1 MLIQF
6 TEPMQPRYIHINPV
20 NNRVHLLVPL
30 VEGQEISTNNTCQ
43 STKTLDA
50 FFKEGAALREL
61 NTYKSALEFDLQLVA
76 DGSPLQVA
84 KQERLKQIQA
94 YIDGVSAIGTN
105 YLSALTSLM
114 QTPSNLYSIQLRPR
128 KQDSFSRVVN
138 PVFNIERRNDA
149 TGTPLSALY
158 NAMYAIYP
166 NTKIVDPQARLKQAV
181 IAELPKEGVTFKIIQ
196 RVLTEQCQRLFST
209 TVNFTETSDG
219 SVVDQA
225 YIDGLMAFTSEAP
238 GTTDDYIFA
247 ILRASAMEMW
257 VSLPTAPFYSVE
269 GNLSEENKTEKLS
282 ILTQFFLG
290 VVNIHC
296 AANDISHNN
305 FGKILDASPD
315 LSGEVAGIVTTAV
328 STGADV
334 EECLCTFFN
343 EHASEF
349 GLTRQLSPI
358 DIAAI
363 TQKFSG
369 MYKTITATKEN
380 PHTDDFMMLDTTTR
394 TGKFVT
400 HQGSICTDFAELVVP
415 AELDNEYFQ
424 TIREDFE
431 APHDCFI
438 SHKNE
443 AMQASIELSIEE
455 LLSHIN
461 DDEQFDKLP
470 INIKQAC
477 MNSPVF
483 QLRTFLHDV
492 AKGKQ
497 DEAELLLTD
506 NPRAQAL
513 LSTPGTFT
521 DYSGRTFNCTAYEY
535 AYWAKDTYM
544 CRMLERHMDG
554 ATKASMFARINEIE
568 RIDAL
573 TGQPVG
579 LAYHQG
585 GLEHRSAH
593 FDLTPLI
600 SALQRYVDG
609 YDSWERTYNW
619 VAMKAAWMEVG
630 LEQCDM
636 PVHVLNEYCH
646 PDRSFNPRPEF
657 NEEILPRNIR
667 FFNYN
672 TGVEEPLFPLVISDS
687 SGLGA
692 DFALT
697 CLGFVG
703 GGVWEGRCGRGSEGG
718 RAGVDLAAV
727 SHLDEVRTGELRQLL
742 ENLRPADPE
751 PRHGM
756 HL

>member
-6 TEPMQPRYIHINPV
+6 AEPTQPRYIHINPV
-20 NNRVHLLVPL
+20 NNQVHLLVPL
-30 VEGQEISTNNTCQ
+30 VGGQEISTDNTCQ

-105 YLSALTSLM
+105 YLSAITSLM

-128 KQDSFSRVVN
+128 NQDSYSRVVN
-138 PVFNIERRNDA
+138 PVFNIERQNDA
-149 TGTPLSALY
+149 RGTPLSALY
-158 NAMYAIYP
+158 NAMYAVYP
-166 NTKIVDPQARLKQAV
+166 NTKIADPQAQLKQAV
-181 IAELPKEGVTFKIIQ
+181 IAALPKEGVTFKIIQ

-209 TVNFTETSDG
+209 KVDFTETSDG
-219 SVVDQA
+219 TVVDQA
-225 YIDGLMAFTSEAP
+225 YIDGLMEFTFDAP
-238 GTTDDYIFA
+238 GTTDEYIFA
-247 ILRASAMEMW
+247 ILGASAMEMW

-328 STGADV
+328 SSGADV
-334 EECLCTFFN
+334 EECLGTFFN

-358 DIAAI
+358 DRAAI
-363 TQKFSG
+363 KQKFSG

-400 HQGSICTDFAELVVP
+400 HQGSICTDFAELVVQ
-415 AELDNEYFQ
+415 AGLDNGYFQ

-443 AMQASIELSIEE
+443 LIQASIELSIEE
-455 LLSHIN
+455 LLAHIN

-477 MNSPVF
+477 MNSPAF

-492 AKGKQ
+492 AKGKE

-506 NPRAQAL
+506 NPRAQEL

-521 DYSGRTFNCTAYEY
+521 DYSGRTFTCTAYEY
-535 AYWAKDTYM
+535 AYWAKDSYM
-544 CRMLERHMDG
+544 CRMLERHMDRDG
-554 ATKASMFARINEIE
+554 VTKASMFARINEIE
-568 RIDAL
+568 RIDAA
-573 TGQPVG
+573 TGQPIG
-579 LAYHQG
+579 LVYSQG

-593 FDLTPLI
+593 FDLTHLI

-609 YDSWERTYNW
+609 YDNW
-619 VAMKAAWMEVG
+619 VRTRNWDAMEAAWMEVG
-630 LEQCDM
+630 LAQRDL

-657 NEEILPRNIR
+657 NEERLPRNIR
-667 FFNYN
+667 FYNFN
-672 TGVEEPLFPLVISDS
+672 TGVEQPLFPLVISDS
-687 SGLGA
+687 SGPGV
-692 DFALT
+692 DFALVRLT
-697 CLGFVG
+697 VARGASAEWAVG
-703 GGVWEGRCGRGSEGG
+703 V
-718 RAGVDLAAV
+718 AVDLAAV
-727 SHLDEVRTGELRQLL
+727 SHLDEVKNGELRQLR
-742 ENLRPADPE
+742 ENLRPTDPE

-756 HL
+756 HPS